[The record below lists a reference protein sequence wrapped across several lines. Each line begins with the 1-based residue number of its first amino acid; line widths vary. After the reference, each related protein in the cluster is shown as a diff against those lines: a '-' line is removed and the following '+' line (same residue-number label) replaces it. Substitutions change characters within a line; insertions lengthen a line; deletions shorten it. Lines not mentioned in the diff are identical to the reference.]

1 MSQDVTADPVALYMS
16 DTHTQRHTQRNPH
29 RYAQVLRASAPLQP
43 D

>member
-1 MSQDVTADPVALYMS
+1 MSQDVTADLVALYMG
-16 DTHTQRHTQRNPH
+16 DTHTHRNPH